1 MPWKPKKPCAR
12 PGCGRLTDG
21 RFCDAHAAEDRQRHD
36 RARQEA
42 QPWRGWYK
50 VKSWLDIRAWRL
62 SVEPLCR
69 MCAEHG
75 QTVAATVV
83 DHVKPHHGDRA
94 LFFSRDNTQSLCKP
108 CHDGPK
114 QAAERAAARAAQPA
128 PGRSPR
134 RVGGV

>member
-36 RARQEA
+36 RARQDA

-69 MCAEHG
+69 MCSEHG
-75 QTVAATVV
+75 LTVAATVV
-83 DHVKPHHGDRA
+83 DHVKPHRGDRA
-94 LFFSRDNTQSLCKP
+94 LFFNRENTQSLCKP

-114 QAAERAAARAAQPA
+114 QAAERAAARAGQPV
-128 PGRSPR
+128 PGRSAR
-134 RVGGV
+134 GVGGV